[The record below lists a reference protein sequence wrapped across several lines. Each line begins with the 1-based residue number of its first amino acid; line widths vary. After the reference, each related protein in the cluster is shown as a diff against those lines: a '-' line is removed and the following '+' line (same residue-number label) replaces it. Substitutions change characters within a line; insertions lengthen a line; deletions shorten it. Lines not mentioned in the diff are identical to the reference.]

1 MSEDLISVCHRMLAV
16 EDRALQPGLV
26 EQHLENALSLNLRGF
41 PQVEALQEEEIK
53 RVEEQTVLVA
63 LRELS
68 LQLGEVGAA
77 VFNDH
82 YLPIEYRPL
91 D

>member
-1 MSEDLISVCHRMLAV
+1 MHFRSICGD
-16 EDRALQPGLV
+16 
-26 EQHLENALSLNLRGF
+26 F

-63 LRELS
+63 LREFS

-82 YLPIEYRPL
+82 YLPSNIARSTEMSNAPATTENRFVQSSPVRV
-91 D
+91 